1 MALPDFLLPIT
12 LPTGAL
18 SLLARDVTV
27 AEFFHGFPNSAP
39 SMPCYEK
46 ESPEGQHGITSAL
59 EGWADA
65 LLTRVVLEPKLSL
78 ASVHRLGIV
87 RDEALLT
94 YLRTVGWIPS
104 GAQAEPARSLT
115 PTAPPIDT
123 DTWARME
130 AAWIVSLPPFTTV
143 PVENI
148 KAALKLVASKCR
160 TAPHEV
166 WTRWRISEFL
176 FDWRV
181 LLQDD
186 LLKRAG
192 GPGPSSGDFLR
203 DVGIEED
210 E

>member
-12 LPTGAL
+12 LQGAVTV
-18 SLLARDVTV
+18 LLARDVTV

-39 SMPCYEK
+39 AMPCYTQET
-46 ESPEGQHGITSAL
+46 PEGQHAITAAL

-65 LLTRVVLEPKLSL
+65 LLTRVVLAPLLTLEL
-78 ASVHRLGIV
+78 VHRLGAV
-87 RDEALLT
+87 RDEALMT
-94 YLRTVGWIPS
+94 YLRTVGWVS
-104 GAQAEPARSLT
+104 GGALADPARSLA
-115 PTAPPIDT
+115 PAAPPADT
-123 DTWARME
+123 HTWARME
-130 AAWIVSLPPFTTV
+130 AAWIVSLPPFTTI

-176 FDWRV
+176 FDWRI

-186 LLKRAG
+186 LLKRGAES
-192 GPGPSSGDFLR
+192 PSGDDFLR
-203 DVGIEED
+203 DAGIED

>member
-1 MALPDFLLPIT
+1 MALPDFLLPV
-12 LPTGAL
+12 AL
-18 SLLARDVTV
+18 QGEPLSFLARDVTV

-39 SMPCYEK
+39 TMPCYDK
-46 ESPEGQHGITSAL
+46 ETPEGQHGITAAL

-65 LLTRVVLEPKLSL
+65 LLTRVVLAPPLTLSV
-78 ASVHRLGIV
+78 VHRLGTA
-87 RDEALLT
+87 RDEALLS
-94 YLRTVGWIPS
+94 YLRTVGWLTA
-104 GAQAEPARSLT
+104 GAMADPARSLA
-115 PTAPPIDT
+115 PSAPPVDIL
-123 DTWARME
+123 TWARME

-143 PVENI
+143 PVDNI
-148 KAALKLVASKCR
+148 KAALKLMASKCR

-186 LLKRAG
+186 LLKRG
-192 GPGPSSGDFLR
+192 GVGSDGHDLLR
-203 DVGIEED
+203 EIGIEDD